1 MPGAAKPYGFKFILF
16 GTGHSIALASYWT
29 SVNSVN
35 RELMSQTK
43 IQNGAVKSKPLSE
56 FDRVLSGLLRVSKT
70 DLLASEKRYK
80 LERKAARKAHKS

>member
-1 MPGAAKPYGFKFILF
+1 
-16 GTGHSIALASYWT
+16 
-29 SVNSVN
+29 
-35 RELMSQTK
+35 MSQTK